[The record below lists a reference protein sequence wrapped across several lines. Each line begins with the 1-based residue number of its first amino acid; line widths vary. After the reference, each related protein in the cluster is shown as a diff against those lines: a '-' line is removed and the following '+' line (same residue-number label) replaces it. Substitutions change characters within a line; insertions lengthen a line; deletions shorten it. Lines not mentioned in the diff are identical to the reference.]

1 MARNESKYMESVIA
15 LSEELNFTRAA
26 QKLHISQPMLT
37 RNIAELEARLG
48 FQLFDRDRKTVRLN
62 AAGRAYLE
70 PARLALLYGER
81 AYQAARAAMQN
92 VDVVLNVGRSPY
104 TDPALVST
112 LLSVRLSRF
121 PRLRIEWSSL
131 FSYDLVHE
139 LLAGALDLAFVTQPP
154 SSPLLTTVQVSES
167 SFYIG
172 MAEDDELAGQSS
184 LTLEAIADRCWV
196 LFERR
201 LHPPLYDSIMQ
212 TAEEKHVKPAKIQH
226 ITAPEEAFPFVAD
239 ASCVAFLVKAG
250 ALRLARN
257 GVTVR
262 PLAEAALSLKTY
274 LASRAD
280 NESKVAS
287 ALVRGFMRKVSNAG
301 RYKQPSLAIPA

>member
-26 QKLHISQPMLT
+26 QKINISQPMLT
-37 RNIAELEARLG
+37 RNIAELEASLG
-48 FQLFDRDRKTVRLN
+48 FQLFERDRKTVRLN

-81 AYQAARAAMQN
+81 AFQAARSAMQN

-104 TDPALVST
+104 TDPFLIST
-112 LLSVRLSRF
+112 LHSVRLPRF
-121 PRLRIEWSSL
+121 SRLRIEWSSL

-154 SSPLLTTVQVSES
+154 ETPLLTTVQVAES
-167 SFYIG
+167 PFYIG
-172 MAEDDELAGQSS
+172 ISKEDELARQSS
-184 LTLEAIADRCWV
+184 LTLEAIANRCWI

-201 LHPPLYDSIMQ
+201 LHPPLYDSILRA
-212 TAEEKHVKPAKIQH
+212 AEEKNVAPAKIQH
-226 ITAPEEAFPFVAD
+226 ITGPEEAFPFVAD
-239 ASCVAFLVKAG
+239 ATCVAFLVKAG
-250 ALRLARN
+250 AVRLARN

-262 PLAEAALSLKTY
+262 PLVEDTLSLKTY

-287 ALVRGFMRKVSNAG
+287 ALVRAFMRKVPEPDQA
-301 RYKQPSLAIPA
+301 KKLSLAIPA